1 LILLNTMHFAEMWP
15 KFLKIQF
22 LLLYTAGQWAA
33 GQSITPDSVL
43 FRALRAGDYT
53 AVAKAI
59 NSGASANARDAA
71 GNPAL
76 MWTDSLSIVKLLL
89 DKGAFAAAPNKLGET
104 PLHRCANAAIA
115 ELLLSQNA
123 AIAALDKNERTP
135 LHTQAFLGHADVVVF
150 LIKKGCSPSA
160 VDKFGQTPLH
170 LAAIARSPETIRV
183 LLEARSAPNATDK
196 NGNTPLLS
204 LILLGNNTG
213 KADTTAILESVRLL
227 LNKGA
232 DPNRTDP
239 QGGSLLYWAMRE
251 GRYEIV
257 DLLIRRP
264 GVNVATVDK
273 KGNTPLDI
281 AILQQQRLYAQ
292 QLKQRGVPFQ
302 VKNIQNA
309 FTAALSGNV
318 ELLQPFLSK
327 IPNANVRDK
336 NGDPLL
342 LWAGSPAVAKW
353 LIEKGA
359 SPDALTAGGTTV
371 LIQLIR
377 ERRFQIAD
385 AVVNAGAD
393 LSPKADLSPLHEA
406 IDAGAVALVENML
419 DRGAEV
425 NLPIAR
431 HAPNW
436 TPLCS
441 AAAAGDS
448 VLCRLLIGRG
458 ARVNINA
465 GKYTPLLLAVEKGRK
480 PAVEVL
486 LNAGAEIVPKETIIW
501 NTALHQAAERGDT
514 VILDR
519 LLEANPPAGV
529 TNWRGITPLHLAANS
544 AVALRLI
551 ERGAPV
557 NAKANSGETPLHA
570 ATRRNNYPVVELLL
584 SKGADATLKD
594 SVSKTAFDISSDTA
608 IKNLLKQYEN
618 QNRKLQID
626 SYKNENTAVPP
637 PKIDT
642 LAWNPLEE
650 AMVITRKNTNTITIK
665 DNPDKPIPVPGKYD
679 TTYLPPATAV
689 YKKNKKLD
697 IDDIRKDTIGIKR
710 NELTPKKDSA
720 IAVIAVKDAVIEE
733 NKAAIYYDDAEI
745 KKQKVSLDKQVSSN
759 KEPVIADTDTTEII
773 DTTMNTNTPLRIPR
787 KPNQPNLRP
796 RKPPVFNNTNTNIN
810 TNTDT
815 KKLPDSASAKKPP
828 FPVKPPTDT
837 LKKNLNLP
845 KKESAN
851 AVKPKPTITEQPD
864 TAATNPDP
872 ELALLRNALNNGLSA
887 TAADAEGLTPLHR
900 ATSAA
905 AAALLIGRGA
915 KLNATDLAGRTP
927 LHDAAFGTSAALVQF
942 LISKGAAVNAA
953 DSNKQTPLHLV
964 QDASIAKVLIEK
976 GAVLT
981 ARDKK
986 GRTPLHLAAG
996 VRPRFDSTGFSHPL
1010 MQMLKFSPATVRAVD
1025 KDSLTPL
1032 HLACCKEVAELLIK
1046 AGASVNA
1053 TDRFGKTPLHYVTD
1067 DSVAA
1072 LLMRKG
1078 ADLKKTDKYGRTPLH
1093 EAVRLGRLNVAALFI
1108 SKGAAINSLD
1118 KAGQTPLDLTYDE
1131 KEMPGTAAVRKLLLE
1146 KGAKRSSP

>member
-1 LILLNTMHFAEMWP
+1 MNFAEMWP
-15 KFLKIQF
+15 KFLKIPF
-22 LLLYTAGQWAA
+22 VLLCIASQWAA

-43 FRALRAGDYT
+43 FRALRTGDYT

-59 NSGASANARDAA
+59 TGGASANARDAA

-76 MWTDSLSIVKLLL
+76 MWTDSLAIIKLLL

-123 AIAALDKNERTP
+123 ALAALDKDERTP
-135 LHTQAFLGHADVVVF
+135 LHTQAFLGHADVVSF
-150 LIKKGCSPSA
+150 LIKKGCSPNA
-160 VDKFGQTPLH
+160 VDKFGQSPLH

-183 LLEARSAPNATDK
+183 LLEARAAPNATDK
-196 NGNTPLLS
+196 KGNTPLLS
-204 LILLGNNTG
+204 LVLLGDNTG
-213 KADTTAILESVRLL
+213 KADTTAILESVRIL
-227 LNKGA
+227 LNRGA

-239 QGGSLLYWAMRE
+239 QGGSVLYWAMRE

-264 GVNVATVDK
+264 GINVATVDK
-273 KGNTPLDI
+273 KGNTPLDM
-281 AILQQQRLYAQ
+281 AILQQHRLYAQ

-359 SPDALTAGGTTV
+359 SPDAITADGIPV

-377 ERRFQIAD
+377 ERRFQIAE
-385 AVVNAGAD
+385 VLVNAGAD

-441 AAAAGDS
+441 AAARGDS

-480 PAVEVL
+480 PAVDAL
-486 LNAGAEIVPKETIIW
+486 LSAGAEIIPKETIIW
-501 NTALHQAAERGDT
+501 NTGLHQAAESGDT

-570 ATRRNNYPVVELLL
+570 AARRNNYPLVALLL
-584 SKGADATLKD
+584 SKGADPTLKD
-594 SVSKTAFDISSDTA
+594 SVSKTAFEISSDTA

-618 QNRKLQID
+618 QNRHVPTGT
-626 SYKNENTAVPP
+626 YKNENTAVPP
-637 PKIDT
+637 LKIDT

-650 AMVITRKNTNTITIK
+650 AMIITRKNSNTITIS
-665 DNPDKPIPVPGKYD
+665 DNPHKPILVPGKYD

-697 IDDIRKDTIGIKR
+697 IDDIRKDTIGIKKKDV
-710 NELTPKKDSA
+710 TAKKDSTTA
-720 IAVIAVKDAVIEE
+720 VTDTIAAVEE
-733 NKAAIYYDDAEI
+733 NKAAIYYDDTEI

-759 KEPVIADTDTTEII
+759 KEPVIADTDTTEV
-773 DTTMNTNTPLRIPR
+773 TNTNTDTTTNALLRIPR
-787 KPNQPNLRP
+787 KPTNPNLRP
-796 RKPPVFNNTNTNIN
+796 RKPPIINNTNTN
-810 TNTDT
+810 T
-815 KKLPDSASAKKPP
+815 KNLPDSAAAKKTPLP
-828 FPVKPPTDT
+828 TKPKTDT
-837 LKKNLNLP
+837 LPKAAAPLKKAPL
-845 KKESAN
+845 N
-851 AVKPKPTITEQPD
+851 AVKPKPMSIEPD
-864 TAATNPDP
+864 TAATNPDA
-872 ELALLRNALNNGLSA
+872 ELALLRNALANGLSA

-964 QDASIAKVLIEK
+964 QEEAIAKVLIEK
-976 GAVLT
+976 GAILT

-986 GRTPLHLAAG
+986 GRTPVHLAAS
-996 VRPRFDSTGFSHPL
+996 VRPRVDSTGLSHPL
-1010 MQMLKFSPATVRAVD
+1010 VQLLKFSPAGARAAD

-1032 HLACCKEVAELLIK
+1032 HLVCCKEVAELLIK

-1053 TDRFGKTPLHYVTD
+1053 VDRFGKTPLHYVTD

-1072 LLMRKG
+1072 LLIAKG
-1078 ADLKKTDKYGRTPLH
+1078 ADLRKTDKYGRTPLH

-1118 KAGQTPLDLTYDE
+1118 KAGRTPLDLTYDE
-1131 KEMPGTAAVRKLLLE
+1131 KEMPGTAAVRKLLIE
-1146 KGAKRSSP
+1146 KGARRSSP